1 MGEER
6 GLELTSGR
14 MFNCLRK
21 QLYNFNYI
29 ELILIDFIEFFWS
42 FRWCWTIIFYD
53 LDQREFRNIFIIFF
67 FFSQRFP
74 HLSSGNL
81 AESGDSGRFRSI
93 HARSDSIPENLF
105 HKLYWIEEA
114 WSNRF
119 WIITVTG
126 KDPELWAI

>member
-42 FRWCWTIIFYD
+42 FR
-53 LDQREFRNIFIIFF
+53 
-67 FFSQRFP
+67 
-74 HLSSGNL
+74 
-81 AESGDSGRFRSI
+81 
-93 HARSDSIPENLF
+93 
-105 HKLYWIEEA
+105 
-114 WSNRF
+114 
-119 WIITVTG
+119 
-126 KDPELWAI
+126 